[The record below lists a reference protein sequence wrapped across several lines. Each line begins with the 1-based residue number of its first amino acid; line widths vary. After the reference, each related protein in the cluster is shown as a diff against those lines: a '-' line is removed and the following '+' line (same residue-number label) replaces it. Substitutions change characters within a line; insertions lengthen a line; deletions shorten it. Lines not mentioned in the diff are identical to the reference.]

1 MITFFTITELTNQ
14 FPEKT
19 LSTLKSTK
27 VFSELTLSI
36 WNSVFHLYFWLKLLL
51 SAQGSGHTRAKLMTE
66 ATRSGLFG
74 LFFLAFLSFRA
85 NSASKLSQMSKNPPE
100 IEIKRSEKWAD
111 HTLKSGNLQYST
123 LGCWV
128 NCLLGQASDGLKY
141 YFDRLKIK

>member
-1 MITFFTITELTNQ
+1 MSHCHMPHSFSFDMLTKSNFINSPELWSLFFTKTDQ

-51 SAQGSGHTRAKLMTE
+51 SALGSGHTRAKLMTE

-85 NSASKLSQMSKNPPE
+85 NSASKLGQMAQKPARNRKN
-100 IEIKRSEKWAD
+100 KRSEKIDW
-111 HTLKSGNLQYST
+111 S
-123 LGCWV
+123 
-128 NCLLGQASDGLKY
+128 
-141 YFDRLKIK
+141 YFEIQQSSI